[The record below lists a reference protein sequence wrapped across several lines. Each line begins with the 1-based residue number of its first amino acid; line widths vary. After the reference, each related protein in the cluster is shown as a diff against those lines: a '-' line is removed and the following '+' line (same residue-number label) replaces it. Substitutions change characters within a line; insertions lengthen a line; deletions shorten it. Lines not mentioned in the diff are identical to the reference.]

1 MNRDMFMDMQGFP
14 GWDYGI
20 IYDDFDKEY
29 VIAEIYYNK
38 KGDASSWCMAVVAS
52 MKYIE
57 LKSILKELSA
67 QAENGSHF
75 IAKDNK
81 IIKVQG
87 GAS

>member
-1 MNRDMFMDMQGFP
+1 
-14 GWDYGI
+14 
-20 IYDDFDKEY
+20 
-29 VIAEIYYNK
+29 
-38 KGDASSWCMAVVAS
+38 MADVAS